1 MTVDVVGSGDPL
13 VLICGLATTR
23 SIWRHAA
30 PLLAA
35 SRQVVTLDVPGFGSA
50 RPAGRGFD
58 LAVVADQIAQDLRA
72 AGVCAPYD
80 LVGTR
85 WAGRSP

>member
-23 SIWRHAA
+23 SIWRHVA

-50 RPAGRGFD
+50 RPAGSGFD
-58 LAVVADQIAQDLRA
+58 LAVVADQIAQDLQA

>member
-1 MTVDVVGSGDPL
+1 MTVDVVGSSDPL

-23 SIWRHAA
+23 SIWRHVA

-50 RPAGRGFD
+50 RRAGSGS
-58 LAVVADQIAQDLRA
+58 
-72 AGVCAPYD
+72 
-80 LVGTR
+80 TS
-85 WAGRSP
+85 RS